1 MTVKELFYSN
11 LDRLTCRSSSVV
23 FLREESLVLFVAARP
38 VWNVVLFSSG
48 RKVFCLN
55 RLSPFDEFGTLC
67 RFLREERLC
76 LSSLNWTSCLTSRHS
91 TNLELRA
98 VLSRDIFFYLYCLS
112 SLDELGMSCCFLPGG
127 N

>member
-11 LDRLTCRSSSVV
+11 LDRLACRSSSVV
-23 FLREESLVLFVAARP
+23 SLREESLVLFVAVRP

-48 RKVFCLN
+48 RKVFC
-55 RLSPFDEFGTLC
+55 SVC
-67 RFLREERLC
+67 RRSTSLERCAVFSGRKDFVC

-98 VLSRDIFFYLYCLS
+98 VFSRDIFFYLYCLS
-112 SLDELGMSCCFLPGG
+112 SLDEFGMSCCFLPGG